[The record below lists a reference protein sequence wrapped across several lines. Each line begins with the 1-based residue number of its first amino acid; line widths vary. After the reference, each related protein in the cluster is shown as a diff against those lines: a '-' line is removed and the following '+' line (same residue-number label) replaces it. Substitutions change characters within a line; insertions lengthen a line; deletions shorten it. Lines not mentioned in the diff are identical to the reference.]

1 LIEEV
6 KTMSRGVVPKPR
18 SKFLRVRCPDCS
30 NVQVL
35 FNKSAMEVKC
45 QVCGATLARP
55 TGGKSEIRGEVTE
68 VLR

>member
-1 LIEEV
+1 
-6 KTMSRGVVPKPR
+6 MNRGVVPKPR
-18 SKFLRVRCPDCS
+18 SKFLSVRCPDCS

-35 FNKSAMEVKC
+35 FNKCATEVKC

-55 TGGKSEIRGEVTE
+55 TGGKAEIRGEVSE